1 MNRVKAFFYVYKKS
15 LSSIGYYKEVVVNK
29 FSFSL
34 KYFLSLAILSAL
46 IVTVTVS
53 IKTYPQITKTIDEMM
68 SKVKEIYPQELV
80 ISTKGNEWSINVP
93 EPLVIPFPDV
103 DALENIP
110 ADATQPETQS
120 IPENLI
126 VLNHAGT
133 VEDFENMKTL
143 ILVNEKNI
151 LIKEANNYSVYP
163 IENLPEAQI
172 DKAKFVGMVDGL
184 KEFTKFL
191 PYIISVLVFVGIVFY
206 YLIFRLIYLFIAGFM
221 TWLITFAFGSKLTYV
236 QNLQVCLHALTL
248 PITIEVIATTLGFN
262 ITIPFWFALTNM
274 IFAIFAIYTM
284 SKNTDTTALTP
295 PTQAEELQE
304 TQ

>member
-1 MNRVKAFFYVYKKS
+1 M
-15 LSSIGYYKEVVVNK
+15 
-29 FSFSL
+29 
-34 KYFLSLAILSAL
+34 
-46 IVTVTVS
+46 TVTVS

>member
-1 MNRVKAFFYVYKKS
+1 MYKKS